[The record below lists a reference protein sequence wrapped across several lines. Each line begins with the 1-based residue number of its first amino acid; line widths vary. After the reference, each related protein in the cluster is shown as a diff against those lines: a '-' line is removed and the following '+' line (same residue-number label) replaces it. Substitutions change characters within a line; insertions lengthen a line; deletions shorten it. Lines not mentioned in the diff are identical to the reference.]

1 MISRSFPGE
10 LSDDFRI
17 SLWVAKW
24 MSYVSFAFYTP
35 IQSSYLLKEL
45 VMLGIAPSQYRF
57 SFPSLNLYVMHAKFS
72 GFNLVH
78 LDA

>member
-17 SLWVAKW
+17 SLWVVKW

-35 IQSSYLLKEL
+35 VQSSYLLKEL
-45 VMLGIAPSQYRF
+45 VMLAIAPSQYRF
-57 SFPSLNLYVMHAKFS
+57 SFPSLDLFAMHAEFS
-72 GFNLVH
+72 DINLVH
-78 LDA
+78 LDV